1 MFRSI
6 CYGSI
11 KSYVNQFIANKCF
24 ENNVLAAAQLATNQQ
39 GQQRSGPFVNAAGR
53 VQSGEGKI
61 GAILWRYLTQKVADK
76 TPATALPVQQ
86 MQLARTAGA
95 GAVTK
100 ISHSTLLLELNQH
113 YWLLDPVFSKRASPS
128 QWFGPARFHDLPL
141 ELEQVPELAGIIISH
156 DHYDHLDKH
165 SIQALEK
172 RTALFIV
179 PLGVERH
186 LRRFGVPAHKIVAL
200 DWWQQH
206 QVKGVTFTATPSQ
219 HFSGRTLFDKNQTL
233 WASWAIKTENHNL
246 YFSGDSGYF
255 TGFAEIGRR
264 LGPFDLTFI
273 ETGAYDEMWAD
284 IHMQPEQSLR
294 AHLDLQG
301 QVLVPIHNSSFDLA
315 MHAWYEPLE
324 RLTAAAAVYQ
334 VPVFTPVFGEQLQFA
349 ALQQSAQQIKHK
361 AAASQQWWRSL
372 LPKQRKTT
380 EDILLPQ

>member
-1 MFRSI
+1 MLKSI
-6 CYGSI
+6 CVSN
-11 KSYVNQFIANKCF
+11 KSVATQD
-24 ENNVLAAAQLATNQQ
+24 LAKHSHA
-39 GQQRSGPFVNAAGR
+39 QQRSGPFLNKAAE

-76 TPATALPVQQ
+76 TPAKALPVQK
-86 MQLARTAGA
+86 MLLPATAGA
-95 GAVTK
+95 GAVSK

-128 QWFGPARFHDLPL
+128 QLFGPARFHDLPL

-165 SIQALEK
+165 SIQTLEK

-179 PLGVERH
+179 PLGVDQH
-186 LRRFGVPAHKIVAL
+186 LLRFGVPAHKIVAL
-200 DWWQQH
+200 DWWQHH
-206 QVKGVTFTATPSQ
+206 QAKGVTFTAAPTQ
-219 HFSGRTLFDKNQTL
+219 HFSGRGLFDKNQTL

-255 TGFAEIGRR
+255 PGFAEIGRR

-273 ETGAYDEMWAD
+273 ETGAYDDMWAD

-301 QVLVPIHNSSFDLA
+301 KVLIPIHNSSFDLA

-324 RLTAAAAVYQ
+324 RLTAAAQVYQ
-334 VPVFTPVFGEQLQFA
+334 VPVFTPMFGQKLQFTELQLS
-349 ALQQSAQQIKHK
+349 ALQTKRM
-361 AAASQQWWRSL
+361 AAESQQWWRFL
-372 LPKQRKTT
+372 LPFDRKTT
-380 EDILLPQ
+380 EEILLPQ

>member
-76 TPATALPVQQ
+76 TPATTLPVQQ

-95 GAVTK
+95 GAVSK

-186 LRRFGVPAHKIVAL
+186 LRRFGVPAHKIVTL

-324 RLTAAAAVYQ
+324 RLTTAAAVYQ
-334 VPVFTPVFGEQLQFA
+334 VPVFTPLFGEQLQFA
-349 ALQQSAQQIKHK
+349 ALQQSASDIKHQ

>member
-1 MFRSI
+1 MLKSI
-6 CYGSI
+6 CLPNN
-11 KSYVNQFIANKCF
+11 KVVNQSVTTQNF
-24 ENNVLAAAQLATNQQ
+24 AQ
-39 GQQRSGPFVNAAGR
+39 QQRSGPFLNEAAG
-53 VQSGEGKI
+53 VESGEGKI

-95 GAVTK
+95 GAVSK

-113 YWLLDPVFSKRASPS
+113 YWLLDPVFSNRVSPS
-128 QWFGPARFHDLPL
+128 QLFGPARFHELPL
-141 ELEQVPELAGIIISH
+141 ALEQVPELAGIIISH

-165 SIQALEK
+165 SIQALES

-179 PLGVERH
+179 PLGVDRH

-206 QVKGVTFTATPSQ
+206 QVKGVTFTAAPSQ
-219 HFSGRTLFDKNQTL
+219 HFSGRSLFDKNQTL
-233 WASWAIKTENHNL
+233 WASWAIKTESHNL

-255 TGFAEIGRR
+255 PGFAEIGRR

-301 QVLVPIHNSSFDLA
+301 KVLIPIHNSSFDLA
-315 MHAWYEPLE
+315 MHPWYEPLE
-324 RLTAAAAVYQ
+324 RLTAAAHVYQ
-334 VPVFTPVFGEQLQFA
+334 VPVLTPIFGERVLLQSLCSVPGGQLQ
-349 ALQQSAQQIKHK
+349 LT
-361 AAASQQWWRSL
+361 QQWWRNL
-372 LPKQRKTT
+372 LPADRALA
-380 EDILLPQ
+380 EDVLLGQ

>member
-1 MFRSI
+1 MLKSI
-6 CYGSI
+6 CCLPDN
-11 KSYVNQFIANKCF
+11 KVVNQSVTTQNFAKHND
-24 ENNVLAAAQLATNQQ
+24 EP
-39 GQQRSGPFVNAAGR
+39 QRRDGPFVNKAAG

-76 TPATALPVQQ
+76 TPAIALPVQK
-86 MQLARTAGA
+86 MQLAATAGA
-95 GAVTK
+95 SAVSK

-128 QWFGPARFHDLPL
+128 QWLGPARFHDLPL

-165 SIQALEK
+165 SIQALER

-179 PLGVERH
+179 PLGVDQH
-186 LRRFGVPAHKIVAL
+186 LRNWGVPAHKIVAL

-206 QVKGVTFTATPSQ
+206 QSKGVTFTAAPTQ
-219 HFSGRTLFDKNQTL
+219 HFSGRGLFDKNQTL
-233 WASWAIKTENHNL
+233 WASWAIKTENYNL

-255 TGFAEIGRR
+255 PGFAEIGQR

-301 QVLVPIHNSSFDLA
+301 KILIPIHNSSFDLA

-334 VPVFTPVFGEQLQFA
+334 VPVFTPIFGQKLQFSE
-349 ALQQSAQQIKHK
+349 LQQSAPQIKHK

-372 LPKQRKTT
+372 LPFHRKTT